1 MEQTYAQDDVRAG
14 TRGLGW
20 MTFAGVMLGFAGT
33 FNFIDGIVAVS
44 KSRFYVAG
52 AVFVFSDLKTW
63 GWIVLI
69 LGIIQVCAA
78 FAIFAGS
85 QWARWFGITVA
96 AVNAIAQLMFIQAY
110 PLWALSIF
118 TLDVLVIYA
127 LAVYGG
133 QDYTNEVR

>member
-1 MEQTYAQDDVRAG
+1 MEQTYARDKVT

-33 FNFIDGIVAVS
+33 FNVIDGIVAVS
-44 KSRFYVAG
+44 KSKFYVAG
-52 AVFVFSDLKTW
+52 AVFVFSDLNTW
-63 GWIVLI
+63 GWIVLV
-69 LGIIQVCAA
+69 LGIFQVAAA

-85 QWARWFGITVA
+85 EWARWFGIVVA
-96 AVNAIAQLMFIQAY
+96 SVNALAQLMFIQAY
-110 PLWALSIF
+110 PLWALSVF

-133 QDYTNEVR
+133 QDYTEETR